1 MIFDAHCPAVL
12 WALDRKDDLAINQC
26 EQGVIPSYSDVS
38 TRMKLRSTLA
48 HNDGPGRD
56 RLTAI
61 GFDAQH
67 FWLGIPSVAR

>member
-1 MIFDAHCPAVL
+1 MVLDTHCPAVL
-12 WALDRKDDLAINQC
+12 WALDGKDDLAINER

-48 HNDGPGRD
+48 HNDGSRRD
-56 RLTAI
+56 RFTAV

-67 FWLGIPSVAR
+67 FWLGISSVAR